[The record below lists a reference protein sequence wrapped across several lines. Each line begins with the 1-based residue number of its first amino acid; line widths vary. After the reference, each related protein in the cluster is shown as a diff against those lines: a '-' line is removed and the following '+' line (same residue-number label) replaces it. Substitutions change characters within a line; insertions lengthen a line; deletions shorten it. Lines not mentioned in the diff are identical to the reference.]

1 MPGLQKSELLNATY
15 TRAKG
20 IPQGHDSQEVGI
32 VGAFLGVS
40 TIWMMT
46 YVHNETI
53 AMSKIKPF
61 PSLPPPKLFSSPFV
75 IHSSSHLLFLVHT
88 PLFFFFFSFS
98 VTIDGIFW
106 NLIKWI
112 HKMCILFWFGFS
124 FSVIILRVIH
134 VAYILLGSDISLNG
148 FIIICLSVNLMMG
161 ILSCF

>member
-1 MPGLQKSELLNATY
+1 MPRLQKSELLNATY
-15 TRAKG
+15 TWAKG

-40 TIWMMT
+40 TIWMIT

-53 AMSKIKPF
+53 ATSKIKPF
-61 PSLPPPKLFSSPFV
+61 PSVPLPKLFSSPFV

-88 PLFFFFFSFS
+88 PLFFFFSFS
-98 VTIDGIFW
+98 VNIDGIFW
-106 NLIKWI
+106 NLIKWN
-112 HKMCILFWFGFS
+112 HTMCILFWFGFS
-124 FSVIILRVIH
+124 FCIIILRVIY

-148 FIIICLSVNLMMG
+148 FIIICLSVNLMG